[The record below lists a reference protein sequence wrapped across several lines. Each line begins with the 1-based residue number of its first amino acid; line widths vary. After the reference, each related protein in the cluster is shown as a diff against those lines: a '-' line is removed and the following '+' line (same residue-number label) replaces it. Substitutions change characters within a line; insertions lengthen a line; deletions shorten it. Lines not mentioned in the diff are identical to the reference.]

1 MCAKSDF
8 LAEIVDNS
16 LLNIKRVVSSCY
28 ALARPRDLVTLISI
42 HDRRHLWR
50 RGGNHI
56 EINIYILETN
66 KLNNGDCQEVVGPQ
80 AVPDW
85 RKMAPRLLAALP
97 SIMKRALHLTSKH
110 KIVVNFYLNFVFA
123 SRGYRC
129 DAMMIRNR
137 LMLVGKVLIDP
148 LRVIDKRS

>member
-97 SIMKRALHLTSKH
+97 SIMKRAPHLK
-110 KIVVNFYLNFVFA
+110 
-123 SRGYRC
+123 
-129 DAMMIRNR
+129 
-137 LMLVGKVLIDP
+137 
-148 LRVIDKRS
+148 